1 MNKKIIITALRLTF
15 ECVCSAKDMTVYF
28 MAIKKTNARRVR
40 IRGRRIAAVA
50 YENVIKLLRRVDV
63 AL

>member
-1 MNKKIIITALRLTF
+1 
-15 ECVCSAKDMTVYF
+15 MTVYF

-50 YENVIKLLRRVDV
+50 YENVVKLLRRVDV